1 MPKCISSLR
10 YLVSLQELVKMD
22 TETLLKHR
30 AQKFRKIGGII
41 EGMPIEPKRKVNM
54 KKKEDP
60 IVPISMTSES
70 ELRDEVE
77 KLKLKVLEAGKSS
90 EEPQNMGLKEM
101 FDKLEREIDYEYD
114 EAAKALGMEDKIVML
129 REEIAKGRNL
139 NDQLA
144 HSAIDEKIEQLKE
157 EFDRKLPSAPNYSSL
172 VSKMEMR
179 EELSKKFNISKK
191 SPSKDELKLEINKR
205 FGEVMDRP
213 DLKQK
218 IETLK
223 AEIAN
228 SGVSDLDSN
237 PELKEKVLQLN
248 GELAVEF
255 KTVLESVGLQVV
267 PTNQEALEKINAFDE
282 ELKMI
287 IDYSVNSS
295 DLKERIELLKAEVE
309 KAGNAP
315 DESSKIKLQSMVV
328 EIKQAIAEAISTPE
342 LKEKHEMLAAEIIEA
357 NKSSVGSNGSVGK
370 GDNEDAQVKVNLDTN
385 RSFV

>member
-1 MPKCISSLR
+1 MPKFISSLR
-10 YLVSLQELVKMD
+10 YLVLSLQELVKMD

-30 AQKFRKIGGII
+30 AQKFRKIGGVI

-60 IVPISMTSES
+60 IVSMTSES
-70 ELRDEVE
+70 DLRDEVE

-90 EEPQNMGLKEM
+90 SEPPNMGLKEM
-101 FDKLEREIDYEYD
+101 LAKLEREIDYEYD
-114 EAAKALGMEDKIVML
+114 KAAKAVGMEDKILML

-144 HSAIDEKIEQLKE
+144 NSAMNEKIEQLKE
-157 EFDRKLPSAPNYSSL
+157 EFDIKLPSAPNYPSL
-172 VSKMEMR
+172 MSKIGMA
-179 EELSKKFNISKK
+179 EELSKKFNVSKK
-191 SPSKDELKLEINKR
+191 SRNKDELGLEINKR
-205 FGEVMDRP
+205 FGELMARP

-237 PELKEKVLQLN
+237 SELKEKVLQLN
-248 GELAVEF
+248 GELELEF
-255 KTVLESVGLQVV
+255 KAVLESVGLQVV
-267 PTNQEALEKINAFDE
+267 PTNEEAVEKINAFDD

-287 IDYSVNSS
+287 IDYAVNSS
-295 DLKERIELLKAEVE
+295 DLKERIELLKTEVE
-309 KAGNAP
+309 KAGSAP
-315 DESSKIKLQSMVV
+315 DESSKNKIQSMVV
-328 EIKQAIAEAISTPE
+328 EIKQAIAEAISSPE
-342 LKEKHEMLAAEIIEA
+342 LKEKHETLAAEIIEA
-357 NKSSVGSNGSVGK
+357 TKSSVGSNGSLGK
-370 GDNEDAQVKVNLDTN
+370 EDHKDAQVKVNLDTN